1 MKHGNRVPTIEFGT
15 WTCCPRCPAAVKAL
29 VNSPTEH
36 RVNVD
41 VASCKLFFKETNFFE
56 HFCNNLWIKLQLMIF
71 HDIQDSRKCFFRP
84 SLVCETNFLSS
95 ELTLPRL
102 IKKANQMRWLK
113 QLTRCRRTLTTLHNF
128 DDQWNVTHF
137 ALFFS
142 YSKFIHHRLSSRPSS
157 SIAEW
162 QAIFLICA
170 HKWIIKSQNLHKV
183 NFYCGKISHDFL
195 PSSSCCWLWL
205 VVDGSDRR
213 RARYSFA

>member
-1 MKHGNRVPTIEFGT
+1 MEIEFPQLSLG
-15 WTCCPRCPAAVKAL
+15 RERAVKAL

-36 RVNVD
+36 HVNVD
-41 VASCKLFFKETNFFE
+41 VASCKLFFKETIFFE

-84 SLVCETNFLSS
+84 SLVWETNFLSS

-137 ALFFS
+137 TFCSFFHIQNS
-142 YSKFIHHRLSSRPSS
+142 STTDWARDRQARLLNGRQSS
-157 SIAEW
+157 
-162 QAIFLICA
+162 
-170 HKWIIKSQNLHKV
+170 
-183 NFYCGKISHDFL
+183 
-195 PSSSCCWLWL
+195 
-205 VVDGSDRR
+205 
-213 RARYSFA
+213 